1 LRLFQSAFKA
11 FWKISILF
19 EEISKKL
26 RLFLWKRVF
35 FKNTEVTTT
44 FIEKL
49 RHFERFWGFLRTIS
63 EKWRLLIIIFYK
75 NYEVF
80 KDIFREM
87 EALVRNLRLSGGRK
101 SEITRLFEDIFNGI
115 EDFLKNPRLFSWMWN
130 ILKDFEAF

>member
-80 KDIFREM
+80 KDNFREM